1 MAQSVIKTCE
11 ICNQDA
17 GKDYCQN
24 CEQTFCNKCKTMHL
38 RMKPSSNHV
47 FRSGQQCQDSTLSV
61 CDEHSSDY
69 IYLCES
75 CYVPACMNCAVSTHK
90 GHTMAN
96 LSTSIA
102 EKREKLRKI
111 LKTNFDCISNVKNST
126 TTLQNMIED
135 LRKKCNAIHGDMI
148 PRQRQLQSRLTKI
161 SMHGDILKFEESEK
175 RKVETYIKNV
185 NECDRNINELV
196 ELYKYVKDEK
206 DVTNLIQSLKTL
218 EKDTMNIRIPKVPLI
233 SNIEFVTE
241 PMNEDFDAKLESLL
255 GKVTI
260 APQ

>member
-1 MAQSVIKTCE
+1 MAQSAIETCE

-38 RMKPSSNHV
+38 RMKSSSNHV
-47 FRSGQQCQDSTLSV
+47 FRSGQQYEDSTLSL
-61 CDEHSSDY
+61 CDKHSSDY

-75 CYVPACMNCAVSTHK
+75 CYVPACRHCAVSTHK

-96 LSTSIA
+96 LSASIA

-135 LRKKCNAIHGDMI
+135 LKNKCSAIHRDMFS
-148 PRQRQLQSRLTKI
+148 RQRQLQSRLAKI
-161 SMHGDILKFEESEK
+161 SMHGDISKFEGSEK
-175 RKVETYIKNV
+175 KKVETYIKNV
-185 NECDRNINELV
+185 NE
-196 ELYKYVKDEK
+196 
-206 DVTNLIQSLKTL
+206 
-218 EKDTMNIRIPKVPLI
+218 
-233 SNIEFVTE
+233 
-241 PMNEDFDAKLESLL
+241 
-255 GKVTI
+255 
-260 APQ
+260 